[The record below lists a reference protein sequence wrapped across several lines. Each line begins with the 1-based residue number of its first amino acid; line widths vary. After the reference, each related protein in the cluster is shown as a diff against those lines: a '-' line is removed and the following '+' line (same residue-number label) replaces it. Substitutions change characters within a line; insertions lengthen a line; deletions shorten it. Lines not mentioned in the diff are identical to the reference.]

1 MFLQPNPGRISCHLA
16 WLAPLTRSLCLG
28 MFIFGYVYPGA
39 CVGGTFGVLA
49 KAVVHRLKRLGGY
62 QCDHAQRVPDVR
74 EPIMEDHNRS
84 NYRQPASPGTEP
96 SPGQAQAGSSGNSGP
111 DTSVDA
117 GTSDTSRRV
126 SDDGA
131 ERRPRGWRQRVG
143 RTMSM
148 PVGPEQQAVPSA
160 PFFSCTVQYQ
170 GRGQLR
176 RCFRVYTPARS
187 PSPYVGQLF
196 LVEFAPRP
204 QRRQASGSYP
214 YPSS

>member
-1 MFLQPNPGRISCHLA
+1 
-16 WLAPLTRSLCLG
+16 
-28 MFIFGYVYPGA
+28 
-39 CVGGTFGVLA
+39 
-49 KAVVHRLKRLGGY
+49 
-62 QCDHAQRVPDVR
+62 
-74 EPIMEDHNRS
+74 MEDHNRS

-117 GTSDTSRRV
+117 GTSDTSRRG
-126 SDDGA
+126 SGGGA

-176 RCFRVYTPARS
+176 RCVRVYTPARS
-187 PSPYVGQLF
+187 PSPCVGQLF
-196 LVEFAPRP
+196 LVEFALRP
-204 QRRQASGSYP
+204 QRRQASGSQP
-214 YPSS
+214 YPSSQTFEHRKTRHQILRIRCYVHSIFEVLAGHVIPLRQNGHPAAFVRYIIMYSPSRYFA